1 MTKEQIYKEYANLL
15 VARLK
20 ATSTVN
26 YYAQWRISVLQDV
39 NGKYLEYKELQEKI
53 DSPQE
58 EKEKLYSQIAE
69 MRAYIDAA
77 QEHQKQLERLHEKAQ
92 RKLNELDQKIEN
104 FCKRHGFSNNVKTG
118 ISSQSA
124 EA

>member
-20 ATSTVN
+20 ATATVN

-39 NGKYLEYKELQEKI
+39 NGKYLEYKELQEKM

-69 MRAYIDAA
+69 MRAYIDAS
-77 QEHQKQLERLHEKAQ
+77 QEHQKQLERLHEKSQ
-92 RKLNELDQKIEN
+92 RKLNELDQKMDN
-104 FCKRHGFSNNVKTG
+104 FCKRHGFDNHVKMG
-118 ISSQSA
+118 ISSQPT